1 MDPVTAVGPAS
12 HTVSILDST
21 MHYVE
26 SGEGDPIV
34 FLHGNPTSHY
44 LWRNVM
50 PRLAGEGRLLA
61 PDLIGMGASGRPD
74 IAYTIADHERYLDAW
89 FDALEL
95 DRVTLVIH
103 DWGSAL
109 GISWARR
116 HPDRVRGVAMMEAI
130 VRAMEFSEWDPQLA
144 EVFKGFRTAGAGE
157 QMILQQNLF
166 IEAVLPGAIVRKLS
180 GEEMGAYRAPH
191 PTPES
196 RRPILAFPRQL
207 PIGGEP
213 ESAMTLMRENGQWLA
228 SSETPKLLLTF
239 EPGILI
245 TPVVAQWCREHF
257 RQLETEHVGPGI
269 HYVQEDHPES
279 IGDRVKAWRKR
290 NRIAA

>member
-1 MDPVTAVGPAS
+1 MTPAAGFS
-12 HTVSILDST
+12 AHTVPVLDST

-26 SGEGDPIV
+26 SGRGDPIV

-50 PRLAGEGRLLA
+50 PRLAGEGRLVA
-61 PDLIGMGASGRPD
+61 PDLIGMGRSGRPD
-74 IAYTIADHERYLDAW
+74 IAYAVADHERFLDAW
-89 FDALEL
+89 FDALAL

-116 HPDRVRGVAMMEAI
+116 HPERVRGIAMMEAI
-130 VRAMEFSEWDPQLA
+130 VRGMEFSEWDPKLA
-144 EVFKGFRTAGAGE
+144 EVFRGFRTPGVGE
-157 QMILQQNLF
+157 QMILEQNLF
-166 IEAVLPGAIVRKLS
+166 IEAVLPGAVVRKLS
-180 GEEMGAYRAPH
+180 EEEMRAYREPH
-191 PTPES
+191 PTPDS

-213 ESAMTLMRENGQWLA
+213 KSAMALMEANERWLA
-228 SSETPKLLLTF
+228 TSDTPKLLLTF
-239 EPGILI
+239 DPGILV
-245 TPVVAQWCREHF
+245 TAEVAKWCGERF
-257 RQLETEHVGPGI
+257 RHLETEHVGPGI

-279 IGDRVKAWRKR
+279 IGDRIKAWRKR
-290 NRIAA
+290 SGVAA